1 MLRRLVV
8 VCALV
13 LLCSMWAAAQEP
25 SQEPSKVDIFGGYQY
40 LHANSGV
47 TGVGGLNFN
56 GWNAA
61 VSGYFTRN
69 FA

>member
-13 LLCSMWAAAQEP
+13 LFCSMWAAAQEP

-40 LHANSGV
+40 LDANVASRVWAG
-47 TGVGGLNFN
+47 
-56 GWNAA
+56 
-61 VSGYFTRN
+61 
-69 FA
+69 